1 MNYDLDMCR
10 KSARLWNREKKNTVM
25 GFIHVDDEF
34 FKKANK
40 ISKGKVKEKRGQ
52 PV

>member
-10 KSARLWNREKKNTVM
+10 KSARLWNWKKKHSR
-25 GFIHVDDEF
+25 GFYPRWRRIFLKGEQ
-34 FKKANK
+34 